1 MWRWRGPSGL
11 RWVWRKGRG
20 PHLEGIKSVLSVYIY
35 SAARGAKGVN
45 PALATVIFIPLVTLL
60 LGVNLRRIA
69 KEREYEIQNKKVKLK
84 DKGGK

>member
-1 MWRWRGPSGL
+1 M
-11 RWVWRKGRG
+11 
-20 PHLEGIKSVLSVYIY
+20 
-35 SAARGAKGVN
+35 N

-60 LGVNLRRIA
+60 LIVNLRRIA